1 MKNKTVIWNFYPI
14 DELNCARNIGLDLF
28 PGCEIRTDYYD
39 KSKIDK
45 DNFNIVI
52 VDYFFHPKQF
62 SRIKEDLSWADLVVH
77 YTTEVI
83 YGPWAEY
90 KQLMR
95 EYFNTDKFISVCNG
109 IVDMEPNDKIYTDT
123 QTFFTRMTN
132 CVAPTL
138 TDVQPK
144 EKLFDALLGKN
155 DPCRA
160 AVFGLLKTNQLLD
173 KTFVN
178 YYESTADGNATIYRS
193 KDLDQ
198 HDEFSF
204 KKGTIESVEQTKN
217 GLTMSYSLPTAI
229 YNNANY
235 SIVTETVSPSQVKD
249 QIGRTPFITEKTT
262 KCLMGG
268 RIFVMFGPAGTLDK
282 LKQYGYK
289 TFSSIIDESY
299 DTVKDDKQR
308 YKQAFQQVIKL
319 AQLDPSETYANTIE
333 VLRHNQN
340 TLLDNRTRLEN
351 LRKFLIPYIE

>member
-45 DNFNIVI
+45 ENFNIVI

-132 CVAPTL
+132 S
-138 TDVQPK
+138 
-144 EKLFDALLGKN
+144 
-155 DPCRA
+155 
-160 AVFGLLKTNQLLD
+160 VFGLLKTNQLLD

-299 DTVKDDKQR
+299 DTVKDDRQR

-333 VLRHNQN
+333 ILRHNQN